1 MSFRENLTR
10 IEELAFETGALLCTL
25 CAAQC
30 CWRLYVD
37 DFKAG
42 IQQCAVHL
50 PLGEELTVNESLPSS
65 FLSLALLILGTSAIL
80 CCVYLFFGFTLFEG
94 LSF

>member
-1 MSFRENLTR
+1 M
-10 IEELAFETGALLCTL
+10 LLD
-25 CAAQC
+25 
-30 CWRLYVD
+30 VD

-50 PLGEELTVNESLPSS
+50 PPGDELAVNESLPSS
-65 FLSLALLILGTSAIL
+65 FPPLALLILGTSAIL